1 MKNISQHIYDSFLLE
16 GRTVNEIIIKDLKT
30 NKEVNVAYYCYDKES
45 LDKVIKQYESVGK
58 YWKDKGFFLASLKN
72 KSTWVVDMN
81 KEFHMNTWR
90 PNGDFIEYDDNEEE
104 YTYKELLDL
113 IEGGELMLVVINK

>member
-1 MKNISQHIYDSFLLE
+1 MKTIIQHIYNSLFE
-16 GRTVNEIIIKDLKT
+16 GRTVNEITIKDQN

-58 YWKDKGFFLASLKN
+58 YWKDKGFFLATLKN
-72 KSTWVVDMN
+72 KSTWEVDID
-81 KEFHMNTWR
+81 KEWNVHTWR
-90 PNGDFIEYDDNEEE
+90 PNADFIEYDENEEE

-113 IEGGELMLVVINK
+113 IEQGETMLIVINK